1 MTPLTAEL
9 RAEIAAYGPISF
21 DRFME
26 RALYDPE
33 HGYYRG
39 ARTVFGREGD
49 FYTAEQ
55 LQPVFGILMRQA
67 VQQLW
72 REMGEPAAFQVVE
85 LGAGRGEMAAA
96 FAEFNYVPV
105 EWGGAAMP
113 DRLRGVIFANEFFDA
128 LPVRVFRWT
137 SGAYRELLVACEGER
152 FVWTEG
158 GEPDEAN
165 ARYLNAYV
173 QPQDDDVLVETC
185 LPALDWLKRIAKTLD
200 SGYVIAIDYGYTR
213 RELVRFPQGTLMAY
227 RRHAASDDVLAD
239 PGAIDITA
247 HVNFTALLEHASLL
261 GLECIRW
268 ETLARTL
275 LRAGEPDQF
284 AAALQADTMVEQTR
298 RRLQLKLLLF
308 GMGETF
314 RTLLLKAGPK

>member
-1 MTPLTAEL
+1 MTPLAAML
-9 RAEIAAYGPISF
+9 RAEIDASGPIAF

-26 RALYDPE
+26 HALYHPV
-33 HGYYRG
+33 HGYYRSG
-39 ARTVFGREGD
+39 RTVFGREGD

-55 LQPVFGILMRQA
+55 LQPVFGILMKQA
-67 VQQLW
+67 VHSLW
-72 REMGEPAAFQVVE
+72 RQMGEPGEFQVVE

-105 EWGGAAMP
+105 EWGRAAMP
-113 DRLRGVIFANEFFDA
+113 DRIRGVIFANEFFDA
-128 LPVRVFRWT
+128 LPLRVFRWRA
-137 SGAYRELLVACEGER
+137 GAYREVLVACEGEH

-158 GEPDEAN
+158 GEPDAAN
-165 ARYLNAYV
+165 ARYLNAFV

-185 LPALDWLKRIAKTLD
+185 LPALDWLERIAKTLD

-213 RELVRFPQGTLMAY
+213 REVVRFPQGTLMAY

-261 GLECIRW
+261 GLECIHW
-268 ETLARTL
+268 ETLGQAL

-284 AAALQADTMVEQTR
+284 EAALRADTMVEQTR
-298 RRLQLKLLLF
+298 RRLQLKSLLF